1 MKRLETVT
9 TVAFTASLVSKI
21 LADHFLIARIPI
33 LGSFAGLVHSE
44 NPGIAFGITA
54 LGSFQSALVIVA
66 IVLVFLLALRS
77 SKTPL
82 SRNAFGL
89 ILGGA
94 LGNLVDRMRDGVVTD
109 YFQVGS
115 FPIFNVADSCIT
127 IGVMLLLLEVVLH
140 EKRK

>member
-1 MKRLETVT
+1 M
-9 TVAFTASLVSKI
+9 VSKF
-21 LADHFLIARIPI
+21 LADHFLSTRVSV
-33 LGSFAGLVHSE
+33 LGSFAGLTHSE

-77 SKTPL
+77 SKTLL
-82 SRNAFGL
+82 SQNAFGL

-127 IGVMLLLLEVVLH
+127 IGVCLLLWEAV
-140 EKRK
+140 RK